1 MWGSRIP
8 EARDHFDYYRPGADV
23 AKHRNKGSEE
33 VPVIL
38 STPSSARAT
47 RTLTRY
53 SDSPY
58 VGVREVPPPS
68 SVRNIPR
75 SIDAA

>member
-1 MWGSRIP
+1 MWSSRIP
-8 EARDHFDYYRPGADV
+8 EARDHFDDYRPRADV
-23 AKHRNKGSEE
+23 AKHRNEGSEE

-38 STPSSARAT
+38 SAPSSARAA
-47 RTLTRY
+47 RTLARY

-68 SVRNIPR
+68 GVRNIPR
-75 SIDAA
+75 SVDAT